1 MRIQVI
7 NGPNLNLL
15 GEREPAVYGKQSLN
29 DLLTLLKSN
38 FPNIDFH
45 FIQSN
50 HEGEIIDCI
59 QMCNQNQIPIV
70 INPGGYSHTSVAI
83 HDALKMSKVPKIEV
97 HITNI
102 HQREH
107 FRQHS
112 ITAMACNGVIA
123 GLGFNGYCLAVEA
136 LILLSKSS

>member
-45 FIQSN
+45 FIQSK
-50 HEGEIIDCI
+50 
-59 QMCNQNQIPIV
+59 
-70 INPGGYSHTSVAI
+70 
-83 HDALKMSKVPKIEV
+83 LKIFS
-97 HITNI
+97 
-102 HQREH
+102 
-107 FRQHS
+107 F
-112 ITAMACNGVIA
+112 
-123 GLGFNGYCLAVEA
+123 
-136 LILLSKSS
+136 